1 MIVWIEPHIL
11 IRHEHRAPSRIR
23 DAPRPEKTLDACYTT
38 PMRLS
43 LRLQEA
49 LLAFLGYGLLFWHP
63 DWFPVSTLLILRGL
77 LVMVFAWV
85 MGERLF
91 PNTSPLFER
100 FFGGVIAWASL
111 LSLAS
116 TAAYY
121 FSLPLHASTF
131 LLLDALIAG
140 AALLVPDLQTT
151 PVDETSLPQ
160 KPSREWIALALCV
173 LVNAGSFFLLVRTA
187 LLHQAT
193 TSIRTPWPLLPNGTF
208 LLFALLFAASLV
220 AASGVRTAASTWLA
234 TISWLSISA
243 LPTLLYPL
251 GYGFDGFIHRA
262 SQELL
267 LSSGVLTPKPL
278 YYMGQY
284 VWTVW
289 LSHIT
294 AFPLAVIDA
303 WLVPVTVF
311 LVGFALYGLLR
322 RSRPE
327 WRFAPSILLLCLPLA
342 AFVTTTPQSWSYLLG
357 FAALIFA
364 LWPDLER
371 RMWAVPLLLSAWAV
385 VTHPLGG
392 LPFACLVGTLWLT
405 SFVRSR
411 TGKILFQS
419 LGLLGAL
426 LVIPCAFWAQSHLGN
441 TPITWSWDWIRTIR
455 AQDLFPTLFFSP
467 RQTLTLWLD
476 GAEWARV
483 GTSLGTVLLGGWL
496 FLRPSAPHDRLL
508 TGTGIGLLLIQFL
521 LEKAATFDFLIS
533 YERGNYTD
541 RLGVLS
547 ALCLA
552 IPAAR
557 WLSSRFEGLRARS
570 GFLWMSFLLLF
581 TGLWTLRVY
590 DALPRHDA
598 AQASS
603 GWSVGRADVDAV
615 RWIHDQAGARPYTVL
630 ANQAVSA
637 AALQKYGFA
646 RYHEDIF
653 YYPLPTGGPLYQV
666 FLEAAS
672 TQATSSTIKRAASLS
687 QSELVYV
694 VINNYWWD
702 AERVREHLG
711 AMATRAL
718 SFSEGRVWVYEFPL
732 SVSTTTAS
740 IPISPR

>member
-1 MIVWIEPHIL
+1 
-11 IRHEHRAPSRIR
+11 
-23 DAPRPEKTLDACYTT
+23 
-38 PMRLS
+38 MRLS

-49 LLAFLGYGLLFWHP
+49 LLAFVGYGLLLWQP
-63 DWFPVSTLLILRGL
+63 DWLPVSTMLVLRGL
-77 LVMVFAWV
+77 LVILFAWAT
-85 MGERLF
+85 GERLF
-91 PNTSPLFER
+91 PKTSPLFER
-100 FFGGVIAWASL
+100 FFGGAIAWASL

-121 FSLPLHASTF
+121 LSLPLHSSAF
-131 LLLDALIAG
+131 LVLEALIAG
-140 AALLVPDLQTT
+140 AVLLVPDFKAIFTE
-151 PVDETSLPQ
+151 ETSLPQ
-160 KPSREWIALALCV
+160 KTSREWMTLALCV
-173 LVNAGSFFLLVRTA
+173 LVSAGSVFLLVRTA

-193 TSIRTPWPLLPNGTF
+193 GSIRTPWPLLPNGTF
-208 LLFALLFAASLV
+208 LLFALLFATSFV
-220 AASGVRTAASTWLA
+220 ATSALRRATSTWFS

-243 LPTLLYPL
+243 LPALLYPL

-294 AFPLAVIDA
+294 VLPLTFIDT
-303 WLVPVTVF
+303 WLVPATVF
-311 LVGFALYGLLR
+311 LVGFALFGLIQ
-322 RSRPE
+322 RSHPE
-327 WRFAPSILLLCLPLA
+327 ERSTPSILLICLPLA

-371 RMWAVPLLLSAWAV
+371 RTWAVPLLLSAWAV

-392 LPFACLVGTLWLT
+392 LPFACLVGALWLA
-405 SFVRSR
+405 SFTRSR
-411 TGKILFQS
+411 TGKIMFQTV
-419 LGLLGAL
+419 GLLGAL
-426 LVIPCAFWAQSHLGN
+426 LVIPCAFWVQSRLGN
-441 TPITWSWDWIRTIR
+441 TPITWSWDWIFTIR

-483 GTSLGTVLLGGWL
+483 SISLGMVLLGGWL
-496 FLRPSAPHDRLL
+496 CLRPRAPHDRLL
-508 TGTGIGLLLIQFL
+508 AGTGIGLLLVQFV
-521 LEKAATFDFLIS
+521 LEKAATFDFLIT

-547 ALCLA
+547 ALFLA
-552 IPAAR
+552 IPVAR
-557 WLSSRFEGLRARS
+557 WVSSRVEILRARS
-570 GFLWMSFLLLF
+570 GFLWISLLLLL
-581 TGLWTLRVY
+581 TALWTLRVY

-615 RWIHDQAGARPYTVL
+615 RWIHDQAGTRTYVVL
-630 ANQAVSA
+630 ANQTVSA

-646 RYHEDIF
+646 RYHKDVF

-672 TQATSSTIKRAASLS
+672 TRATSSTIERAASLT

-694 VINNYWWD
+694 VINDYWWD
-702 AERVREHLG
+702 AERVREHLA

-718 SFSEGRVWVYEFPL
+718 SFSEGRVWVYEFSL
-732 SVSTTTAS
+732 DAS
-740 IPISPR
+740 GTGASPPISR